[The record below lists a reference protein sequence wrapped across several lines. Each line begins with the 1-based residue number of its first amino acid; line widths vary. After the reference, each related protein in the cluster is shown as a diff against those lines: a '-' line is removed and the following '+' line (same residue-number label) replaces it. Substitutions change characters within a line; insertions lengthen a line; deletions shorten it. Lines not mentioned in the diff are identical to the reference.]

1 MMTNVRATP
10 LRDWPQV
17 SQKPAFMRGICGFW
31 VEKPVAARAGWR
43 SPRPGP
49 PPTAAAD
56 AAAAAADGGAA
67 PPVAEQAALEAPIRP
82 ASAACILLVAARPV
96 PSNHGHHSVSS
107 WYDSQRGGLSHGN
120 RKVGEETYP

>member
-1 MMTNVRATP
+1 MCR
-10 LRDWPQV
+10 PQV

-49 PPTAAAD
+49 PPTAAA

-67 PPVAEQAALEAPIRP
+67 PPVAEQGALEAPIRP

-96 PSNHGHHSVSS
+96 PSNHDHHSVS
-107 WYDSQRGGLSHGN
+107 GGLSHGN
-120 RKVGEETYP
+120 RKVGEEIYP